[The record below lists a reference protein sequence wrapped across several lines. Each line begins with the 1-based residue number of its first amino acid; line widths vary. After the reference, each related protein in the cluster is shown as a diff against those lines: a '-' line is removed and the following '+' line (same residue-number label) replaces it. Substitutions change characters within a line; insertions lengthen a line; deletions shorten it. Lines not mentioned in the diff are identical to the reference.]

1 MATVTTEFYRN
12 TYHGTFDGEDR
23 DLLLLLEKAEDV
35 IDGEIFLTNTAISDI
50 TDSRQVA
57 VYKAVCAQ
65 ADCINAYGG
74 LEGMTD
80 ASISSATLGRFSYST
95 NNSPG
100 KSENPS
106 EICTLAIKYLQP
118 TGLLYRGL

>member
-12 TYHGTFDGEDR
+12 TYHGTFDGGES

-35 IDGEIFLTNTAISDI
+35 INSEIFMTNTAVSDI
-50 TDSRQVA
+50 IDSRQTA

-65 ADCINAYGG
+65 ADCINSCGG
-74 LEGMTD
+74 LDSMSD
-80 ASISSATLGRFSYST
+80 APISSATLGRFSYSADST
-95 NNSPG
+95 SG
-100 KSENPS
+100 KAENPS
-106 EICTLAIKYLQP
+106 EICTLAAKYLQP